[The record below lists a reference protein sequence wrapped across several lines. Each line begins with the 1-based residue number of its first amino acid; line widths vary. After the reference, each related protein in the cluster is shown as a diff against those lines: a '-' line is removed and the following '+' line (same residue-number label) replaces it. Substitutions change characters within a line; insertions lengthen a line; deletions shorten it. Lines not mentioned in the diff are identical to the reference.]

1 MNKRTPLAWLN
12 LTHDR
17 RKLLTSL
24 GGVAFAVLLMFLFM
38 GFKNALFDSQLQLI
52 KLLNADII
60 ITSTLK
66 TNMFVPE
73 SFARR
78 RIYQARAFDG
88 IANGYPLYISNA
100 NWKNPDSEGDNAK
113 KTRPVRVLAFNP
125 TDPVINLP
133 QLAFA
138 PGIPSLS
145 EALQVPD
152 SVVIDLKSR
161 PELGNIAAGVKT
173 ELSKRTVTVVGNYTL
188 GTDFAAGN
196 GNLVMSDQNF
206 VRYFSAPQDQE
217 EPRNL
222 GTADLGLLMVEP
234 GTNVDTLVTTLRE
247 NLPKDVTILSKAGF
261 IQQEKVYWQENTTI
275 GFVFNLLTTMSFI
288 VGIILVYQIL
298 YTDVA
303 DHWAEYATLK
313 AMGYRNVFLLGV
325 VLQEAVF
332 LSFLGFIPG
341 FCISVIL
348 YNKTADATGLLM
360 QMTPDRA
367 LLIFILTFVMC
378 LISGAIAVRKV
389 QGTDPAEVFG

>member
-1 MNKRTPLAWLN
+1 MIKRTPLAWLN

-52 KLLNADII
+52 KLLNADIV

-66 TNMFVPE
+66 TSMFIPE

-78 RIYQARAFDG
+78 RLYQARAFDG
-88 IANGYPLYISNA
+88 IENAYPLYLNTA
-100 NWKNPDSEGDNAK
+100 NWKNPDTEGQYAK
-113 KTRPVRVLAFNP
+113 RTRPVRVLAFNP
-125 TDPVINLP
+125 VDPVINLP
-133 QLAFA
+133 EITFT
-138 PGIPSLS
+138 PGIKSLS
-145 EALQVPD
+145 EALQIPD

-161 PELGNIAAGVKT
+161 PELGTITSGVET
-173 ELSKRTVTVVGNYTL
+173 ELSNRTVKVVGNYLL

-206 VRYFSAPQDQE
+206 VRYFSIPDDQK

-222 GTADLGLLMVEP
+222 GTVDLGLLTIRP
-234 GTNVDTLVTTLRE
+234 GTDVNVLVKTLQE
-247 NLPKDVTILSKAGF
+247 NLPKDVTIISKDGF
-261 IQQEKVYWQENTTI
+261 VEQEKTYWQDNTTI

-313 AMGYRNVFLLGV
+313 AMGYRNIFLLNV
-325 VLQEAVF
+325 VLQEAIF

-341 FCISVIL
+341 FLISVIL
-348 YNKTADATGLLM
+348 YNRTAEATGLLM

-367 LLIFILTFVMC
+367 FTTFVFTFIMC

-389 QGTDPAEVFG
+389 QKTDPAEVFG